1 MNNFSQVVMR
11 RRLRRRYPVGMVA
24 GMLTGSLATIIGVAC
39 GIDPFAVCTRA
50 LISGAVVG
58 IPMSIGMSIVRAANL
73 EPDPAWPGALP
84 VDGRGSSLNPTQGR
98 G

>member
-1 MNNFSQVVMR
+1 MNEFSQVVMR

-24 GMLTGSLATIIGVAC
+24 GMLTGSLATMIGVAC

-50 LISGAVVG
+50 LISGVIVG
-58 IPMSIGMSIVRAANL
+58 VLMSIGMSIVRAANL
-73 EPDPAWPGALP
+73 EPDPVWQGAARANAR
-84 VDGRGSSLNPTQGR
+84 VSSLNQTTGR